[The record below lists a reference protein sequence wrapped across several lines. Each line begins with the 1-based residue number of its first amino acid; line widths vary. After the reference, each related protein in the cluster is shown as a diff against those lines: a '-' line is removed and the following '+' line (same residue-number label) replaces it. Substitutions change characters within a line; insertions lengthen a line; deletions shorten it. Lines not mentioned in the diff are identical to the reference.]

1 MLYCHWVCTVSI
13 FDLIGAT
20 RRTPVNLIDPPG
32 AQQENIKALEL
43 GNVKN
48 PAINLF
54 LQQQASPRMAGEN
67 LYNVTDD
74 VPSTWSIVETVV
86 QWTTFS
92 IGFPLICLSIYA
104 MYFLIRADH
113 IAPVYV
119 INLLIADLVQICMRP
134 FNPSGT
140 WKMIVLL
147 IDFFGISAS
156 ISFMVCVAL
165 ERYLV
170 IAFPLWYRF
179 RRNIKYS
186 LIMSSFI
193 WVIPFIQIC
202 MLYLTPT
209 FERKLI
215 LFAVNLLIP
224 FPLLVFFLVGTLKA
238 LSVSIS
244 VPAVEQRRIIG
255 TLALVLGNYTVLF
268 LPLIIQYLISGVT
281 GRTNVK
287 IGTLF
292 ERFSPLVD
300 PLLYVFMR
308 KGAKDTL
315 AFPCFGKLMGDE
327 EQSQVTNTMTMTDSV
342 VEGSR

>member
-1 MLYCHWVCTVSI
+1 M
-13 FDLIGAT
+13 D
-20 RRTPVNLIDPPG
+20 
-32 AQQENIKALEL
+32 
-43 GNVKN
+43 
-48 PAINLF
+48 
-54 LQQQASPRMAGEN
+54 ASLCN
-67 LYNVTDD
+67 NSDD
-74 VPSTWSIVETVV
+74 IASNSSLVETIETIV

-119 INLLIADLVQICMRP
+119 INLLIADLIQICMRP
-134 FNPSGT
+134 IILSGS
-140 WKMIVLL
+140 WKLIAKMIE
-147 IDFFGISAS
+147 FFGISAS
-156 ISFMVCVAL
+156 IGFMVCVAL

-179 RRNIKYS
+179 RRNIKFS
-186 LIMSSFI
+186 LIVSSII
-193 WVIPFIQIC
+193 WVVPFIQIS
-202 MLYLTPT
+202 MFSLTPT
-209 FERKLI
+209 FEISLI
-215 LFAVNLLIP
+215 LFAVSLLIP

-268 LPLIIQYLISGVT
+268 LPLIIQYVISGVT
-281 GRTNVK
+281 CQEDVM
-287 IGTLF
+287 IGTIF
-292 ERFSPLVD
+292 ESFSPLVD

-315 AFPCFGKLMGDE
+315 AFPCFDKLMGDE
-327 EQSQVTNTMTMTDSV
+327 EQSQVTNTMTMTDSG

>member
-1 MLYCHWVCTVSI
+1 MEASLCNISDNITSNRS
-13 FDLIGAT
+13 LI
-20 RRTPVNLIDPPG
+20 
-32 AQQENIKALEL
+32 
-43 GNVKN
+43 
-48 PAINLF
+48 
-54 LQQQASPRMAGEN
+54 
-67 LYNVTDD
+67 
-74 VPSTWSIVETVV
+74 ETVV

-119 INLLIADLVQICMRP
+119 INLLIADLIQICMRP
-134 FNPSGT
+134 FILSGT
-140 WKMIVLL
+140 WQFIVML
-147 IDFFGISAS
+147 IEFFGISAS
-156 ISFMVCVAL
+156 IVFMVCVAL

-170 IAFPLWYRF
+170 ITFPLWYRF

-186 LIMSSFI
+186 LIMSSII
-193 WVIPFIQIC
+193 WLFPFIQIS
-202 MLYLTPT
+202 MFYLTPT
-209 FERKLI
+209 IEISLI

-224 FPLLVFFLVGTLKA
+224 FPTACILPSGHVE
-238 LSVSIS
+238 SS

-268 LPLIIQYLISGVT
+268 LLLIIQYLISGVT
-281 GRTNVK
+281 CQHNVE
-287 IGTLF
+287 IGTIF

-315 AFPCFGKLMGDE
+315 AFPCFDKLMGDE
-327 EQSQVTNTMTMTDSV
+327 EQSQVTNTMTMTDSG

>member
-1 MLYCHWVCTVSI
+1 MEASLCNISDNITSNRS
-13 FDLIGAT
+13 LI
-20 RRTPVNLIDPPG
+20 
-32 AQQENIKALEL
+32 
-43 GNVKN
+43 
-48 PAINLF
+48 
-54 LQQQASPRMAGEN
+54 
-67 LYNVTDD
+67 
-74 VPSTWSIVETVV
+74 ETVV

-119 INLLIADLVQICMRP
+119 INLLIADLIQICMRP
-134 FNPSGT
+134 FILSGT
-140 WKMIVLL
+140 WQFIVML
-147 IDFFGISAS
+147 IEFFGVSAS
-156 ISFMVCVAL
+156 IGFMVCVAL

-186 LIMSSFI
+186 LIMSSII
-193 WVIPFIQIC
+193 WLFPFIQIS
-202 MLYLTPT
+202 MFYLAPT
-209 FERKLI
+209 IEISLI

-244 VPAVEQRRIIG
+244 VPAVEKRRIIG

-281 GRTNVK
+281 CQHNVE
-287 IGTLF
+287 IGTIF

-315 AFPCFGKLMGDE
+315 AFPCFDKLMGDE
-327 EQSQVTNTMTMTDSV
+327 EQSQVTNTMTMTDSG

>member
-1 MLYCHWVCTVSI
+1 MDASLC
-13 FDLIGAT
+13 
-20 RRTPVNLIDPPG
+20 
-32 AQQENIKALEL
+32 NISDD
-43 GNVKN
+43 
-48 PAINLF
+48 I
-54 LQQQASPRMAGEN
+54 ASN
-67 LYNVTDD
+67 SSL
-74 VPSTWSIVETVV
+74 VETIV

-119 INLLIADLVQICMRP
+119 INLLIADLIQICMRP
-134 FNPSGT
+134 IILSVS
-140 WKMIVLL
+140 WKFIATMIE
-147 IDFFGISAS
+147 FFGISAS
-156 ISFMVCVAL
+156 VGFMVCVAL

-186 LIMSSFI
+186 LIVSSFI
-193 WVIPFIQIC
+193 WVVPFIQIY
-202 MLYLTPT
+202 MFHLTPT
-209 FERKLI
+209 SEISLI
-215 LFAVNLLIP
+215 LFAVSLLIP

-268 LPLIIQYLISGVT
+268 LPLIIQYLISAVT
-281 GRTNVK
+281 CQKDVM
-287 IGTLF
+287 IGTIF
-292 ERFSPLVD
+292 ESFSPLVD

-315 AFPCFGKLMGDE
+315 AFPCFDKLMGDQ
-327 EQSQVTNTMTMTDSV
+327 EQSQVTNTMTITDSG

>member
-1 MLYCHWVCTVSI
+1 
-13 FDLIGAT
+13 IGAT
-20 RRTPVNLIDPPG
+20 RQTL
-32 AQQENIKALEL
+32 
-43 GNVKN
+43 
-48 PAINLF
+48 
-54 LQQQASPRMAGEN
+54 
-67 LYNVTDD
+67 
-74 VPSTWSIVETVV
+74 VETIV

-119 INLLIADLVQICMRP
+119 INLLIADLIQICMRP
-134 FNPSGT
+134 IILSVS
-140 WKMIVLL
+140 WKFIATMIE
-147 IDFFGISAS
+147 FFGISAS
-156 ISFMVCVAL
+156 VGFMVCVAL

-186 LIMSSFI
+186 LIVSSFI
-193 WVIPFIQIC
+193 WVVPFIQIY
-202 MLYLTPT
+202 MFHLTPT
-209 FERKLI
+209 SEISLI
-215 LFAVNLLIP
+215 LFAVSLLIP

-268 LPLIIQYLISGVT
+268 LPLIIQYLISAVT
-281 GRTNVK
+281 CQKDVM
-287 IGTLF
+287 IGTIF
-292 ERFSPLVD
+292 ESFSPLVD

-315 AFPCFGKLMGDE
+315 AFPCFDKLMGDQ
-327 EQSQVTNTMTMTDSV
+327 EQSQVTNTMTITDSG

>member
-1 MLYCHWVCTVSI
+1 
-13 FDLIGAT
+13 
-20 RRTPVNLIDPPG
+20 
-32 AQQENIKALEL
+32 
-43 GNVKN
+43 
-48 PAINLF
+48 
-54 LQQQASPRMAGEN
+54 MAGEN

-74 VPSTWSIVETVV
+74 IPSTWSIVETVV

-104 MYFLIRADH
+104 MYFLVRADH

-119 INLLIADLVQICMRP
+119 INLLIADLIQICTRP
-134 FNPSGT
+134 FNLSGT
-140 WKMIVLL
+140 WKLIVMF
-147 IDFFGISAS
+147 IEFFGISAS
-156 ISFMVCVAL
+156 IGFMVCVAL

-186 LIMSSFI
+186 LIMSSVI
-193 WVIPFIQIC
+193 WVIPFLQIS

-209 FERKLI
+209 LDMKLI

-224 FPLLVFFLVGTLKA
+224 FPLLVFFLAGTLKA

-244 VPAVEQRRIIG
+244 VPAVERRRIIG

-281 GRTNVK
+281 GRHNVE
-287 IGTLF
+287 IGTLL

-315 AFPCFGKLMGDE
+315 AFPCFDKLMGDE
-327 EQSQVTNTMTMTDSV
+327 EQSQVTNTMTMTESV